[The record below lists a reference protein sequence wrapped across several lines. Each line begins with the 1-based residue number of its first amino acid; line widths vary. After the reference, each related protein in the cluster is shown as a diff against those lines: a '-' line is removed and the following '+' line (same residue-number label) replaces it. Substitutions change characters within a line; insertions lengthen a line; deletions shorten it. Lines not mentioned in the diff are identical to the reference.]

1 MAGRQNTGMLYKG
14 IISIDS
20 IYNMLKPDIGW
31 IYKNPDTYD
40 KSKH

>member
-14 IISIDS
+14 IISIDE
-20 IYNMLKPDIGW
+20 IYNMSEQDAGW
-31 IYKNPDTYD
+31 IYKDPDTYD